1 MRKFSELYLN
11 NMGLRRG
18 NPFEQFF
25 CKHKTFVTN
34 LEEINVNRSRY
45 YDICNQCGKTL
56 VEGAIDYPLDT
67 FIQALQTEHSPEV
80 ELFIN
85 GHKYYKN

>member
-25 CKHKTFVTN
+25 CNHKTFVTN

-56 VEGAIDYPLDT
+56 VEGTIDYPLDT